1 MAPMTPRAA
10 SQTIVDLR
18 SKLAAA
24 EASLPALEKAF
35 QEAAL
40 AELSGDDPGAAE
52 ATRAA
57 RTAIQEAQT
66 QIAKLQAAI
75 PAAERQEGQ
84 AIAAAQA
91 QIRAQHVTKLT
102 KELKELEMQA
112 IRYSCGV
119 ENAVKAWKRLTRTAD
134 AVTELLQKGFPE
146 LCSPSLGYV
155 GAMGLLTPGPLQRQ
169 ALREIARLGLHPI
182 LSSARRWN
190 FPAADYANVDLRFH
204 QMPHELP
211 AMAEEIKGLA
221 SDILRLAKGEGAF
234 AEASAD
240 PQGSPLTSMT
250 GSGPPDTTQAGEG
263 QPAPLDTVLEPDA
276 MLWAK
281 AEALVAQQ
289 MAELMAAGKE
299 LPKQLET
306 GEDL

>member
-1 MAPMTPRAA
+1 MTQLTPRAA
-10 SQTIVDLR
+10 GQTIADLR
-18 SKLAAA
+18 VRLAQA
-24 EASLPALEKAF
+24 EASLPALENAF

-40 AELSGDDPGAAE
+40 ADLSGDDAGAAE
-52 ATRAA
+52 AA
-57 RTAIQEAQT
+57 REAVQEAQA
-66 QIAKLQAAI
+66 QIAKLRAAI
-75 PAAERQEGQ
+75 PAAERQEAQ
-84 AIAAAQA
+84 AIAVAQA

-182 LSSARRWN
+182 LSSARLWN

-263 QPAPLDTVLEPDA
+263 QPAPLETVLEPDA

-281 AEALVAQQ
+281 AETLVAQQ
-289 MAELMAAGKE
+289 MAELVAAGKE

-306 GEDL
+306 GEDP